1 MDMIRTAFYLRLLAV
16 DKPGVLAEVAGI
28 LAEREISIE
37 AVVQKEPKPQQH
49 HVNLILLTH
58 PVNEGS
64 MNEALKKI
72 ESFTLIEIIKGYLS
86 K

>member
-1 MDMIRTAFYLRLLAV
+1 
-16 DKPGVLAEVAGI
+16 
-28 LAEREISIE
+28 EISIE

-72 ESFTLIEIIKGYLS
+72 ELLPTIKGPVTRIRVEQLDVD
-86 K
+86 